1 MKLNAKQEELL
12 KLVNCIPPDLDE
24 IAKMIKENNFSSED
38 ISIVGTAFVDNCF
51 AEEIDDTDPENWILL
66 EPHGPYV
73 YQIVELLLAF
83 GLDLNYI
90 LDGYNIMDE
99 LHFLETD
106 YAAADTLQLLNDR
119 GGDVNLEVDG
129 ETVFEVVD
137 FDVIFDALAQENR
150 RRYDALVHCWFVL
163 LGNGGKL
170 RDGDAGLQVF
180 DVYDEK
186 TRMRRPFDVSLLKNH
201 RDYTFAI
208 THTPARG
215 TNWTFHIIDKYT
227 RWEVAR
233 M

>member
-1 MKLNAKQEELL
+1 M
-12 KLVNCIPPDLDE
+12 
-24 IAKMIKENNFSSED
+24 
-38 ISIVGTAFVDNCF
+38 
-51 AEEIDDTDPENWILL
+51 
-66 EPHGPYV
+66 
-73 YQIVELLLAF
+73 LAF
-83 GLDLNYI
+83 GLDPNYI

-106 YAAADTLQLLNDR
+106 YAAADTLQLLIDH

-137 FDVIFDALAQENR
+137 FDVILDALEQENR

-163 LGNGGKL
+163 LGNGGKP

-227 RWEVAR
+227 KWEVAR